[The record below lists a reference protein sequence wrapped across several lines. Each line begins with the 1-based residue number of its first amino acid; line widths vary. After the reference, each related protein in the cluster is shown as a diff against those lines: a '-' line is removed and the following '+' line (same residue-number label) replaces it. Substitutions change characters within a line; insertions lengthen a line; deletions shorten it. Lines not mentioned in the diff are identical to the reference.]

1 MSATSR
7 GLRSFVSR
15 EVSVCSRC
23 LFSTSSSVLSGHNRW
38 SKIKHDKGAV
48 DAKKNV
54 QRSIFSREIALAS
67 KLYGGDP
74 NMNPRLAAILVNAK
88 KAGFPKASME
98 SAIARGQGKSATGAA
113 LENFT
118 LEVIVPPTVAMIIE
132 TETDNKA
139 RTMMD
144 LRHLVK
150 VHGGTVT
157 PTTYLFQKRGR
168 VAFSADDGKTSV
180 DDVLD
185 DAIEAGAEDV
195 EADDDGG
202 IVVWTEPNRTTA
214 AANALHKSHGLKVES
229 ADIIWD
235 ANEDTKVP
243 LDGEHMDA
251 VKGLSALLD
260 ALQDNPNV
268 QGVYAN
274 AAQGSLTDEVW
285 EELVGKLDA

>member
-1 MSATSR
+1 MATTSR
-7 GLRSFVSR
+7 GIHTLVPRRSLI
-15 EVSVCSRC
+15 CLRC
-23 LFSTSSSVLSGHNRW
+23 LFSTSSSAQSGHNRW

-54 QRSIFSREIALAS
+54 LRSALSREIILAS

-88 KAGFPKASME
+88 KAGFPKASIE
-98 SAIARGQGKSATGAA
+98 SAIARGQGKSSTGAA
-113 LENFT
+113 LESFT

-157 PTTYLFQKRGR
+157 PTTYLFQKKGR
-168 VAFSADDGKTSV
+168 VEFEAEEGKGV
-180 DDVLD
+180 DEVLD

-195 EADDDGG
+195 EADDDGN
-202 IVVWTEPNRTTA
+202 IVVWTEPNKTTA
-214 AANALHKSHGLKVES
+214 TAEALQKCHGLKVTS
-229 ADIIWD
+229 SDIIWD
-235 ANEDTKVP
+235 PNEDTKAP
-243 LDGEHMDA
+243 LDAQQPDTIKSLVA
-251 VKGLSALLD
+251 FLD
-260 ALQDNPNV
+260 ALQNESNV

-274 AAQGSLTDEVW
+274 CAQGNLTDEEW
-285 EELVGKLDA
+285 EEVSGKLDA